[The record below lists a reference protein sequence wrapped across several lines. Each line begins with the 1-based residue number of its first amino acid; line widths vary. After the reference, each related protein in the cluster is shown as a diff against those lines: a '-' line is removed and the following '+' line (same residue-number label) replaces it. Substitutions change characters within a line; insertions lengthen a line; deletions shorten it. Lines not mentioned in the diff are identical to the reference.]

1 MLLTN
6 VIKAHLSAAMFLPY
20 ILITQ
25 PHYSC
30 YTKELKNQ
38 SQQVQQSRDINL
50 SDKMILIFFL
60 RIGNKQ
66 VVS

>member
-6 VIKAHLSAAMFLPY
+6 VIKAHLSAPMYLPY
-20 ILITQ
+20 ILMTQ

-38 SQQVQQSRDINL
+38 SQQVQQ
-50 SDKMILIFFL
+50 K
-60 RIGNKQ
+60 
-66 VVS
+66 VSSNTSANNQETLTSQTK